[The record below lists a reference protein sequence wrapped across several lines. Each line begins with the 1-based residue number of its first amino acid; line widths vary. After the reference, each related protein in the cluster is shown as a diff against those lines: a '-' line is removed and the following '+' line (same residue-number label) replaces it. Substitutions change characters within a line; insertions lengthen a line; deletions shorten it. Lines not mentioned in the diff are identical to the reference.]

1 MKRLM
6 LPSSRMPAIRTSI
19 GWSVGLRSATVG
31 LVSPFVAV
39 ALGSGFPVGL
49 GPALSSG
56 AMSSV
61 PDGCTLNLFLLSFSL
76 TW

>member
-1 MKRLM
+1 
-6 LPSSRMPAIRTSI
+6 
-19 GWSVGLRSATVG
+19 
-31 LVSPFVAV
+31 
-39 ALGSGFPVGL
+39 VGL